1 VARADP
7 APRAAD
13 NFAPTATG
21 PADIV
26 HRTPRIAERGLRSV
40 RSPLYSY
47 EHMFQSSV
55 KRLKALLS
63 LADDLLG
70 DPEPI
75 AAPHPHRRPVSVTI
89 ERRGGSVA
97 ARPAHCLCPVRPAPR
112 DGGRPYVT
120 R

>member
-1 VARADP
+1 MAV
-7 APRAAD
+7 
-13 NFAPTATG
+13 
-21 PADIV
+21 
-26 HRTPRIAERGLRSV
+26 SV
-40 RSPLYSY
+40 RRSLYSY

-70 DPEPI
+70 DPEP
-75 AAPHPHRRPVSVTI
+75 APAPHPHRRPARVRI
-89 ERRGGSVA
+89 ERRTGSVP

-112 DGGRPYVT
+112 DGDRPYVT